1 MKNIRLLIKCL
12 ILAGCTLLACPS
24 LLADSGHL
32 YRSDKLPSS
41 LVNCSRQDQY
51 GYIWVATDYGLSRFD
66 GYRFINYFHDR
77 NDSTSLEDNIIC
89 SLCVDSKGRL
99 WIGSSK
105 GIMRYDYPSGHFIRY
120 HFLDARGIKPR
131 VYSIIETQS
140 GDILAGTV
148 GYGLFKVNEGATTL
162 TLQQDCSSRNAD
174 MYCREL
180 FEDVNGALWR
190 LDHTETFTR
199 YSQSSG
205 KTIIKDYHSPCG
217 PPVKFLP
224 YDKNRMLIVCKKGLL
239 FYDYRSKQVTE
250 ADFGMKVYN
259 GPALVQS
266 AVIDHQGNLYI
277 GTADNGI
284 MRDWNRSLQL
294 VQLGNENADG
304 FSLVTSTVNDIME
317 DRSHNLWICCYK
329 KGLYLLNQR
338 QPSFFNWS
346 ISGQDYSTGSS
357 VSSIVA
363 GDDGKTW
370 CAVPNDGLYTFNRW
384 GGINGHPSSPTG
396 TSYIYRDG
404 QDAFWVAT
412 NHALYRY
419 YPSTETSVKAFDVE
433 GGEIYCMTDDG
444 LGRLYL
450 SVYSKGLYIYNKESG
465 SITVV
470 EMDKDYRRGHL
481 CNAWIRSLLCDSHGK
496 VWIGTAAGLNCLDP
510 DAMDFQVYGKE
521 AFLTDHQVNAL
532 CEQSDGNVVIGTE
545 EGLYL
550 FDRRA
555 KKLKPYPHCENL
567 NDLLI
572 CGIVCDPRSRL
583 WISTTKGLWLYDPH
597 KQSLTNYVNGDGLTT
612 HEYVQGTVLH
622 KADGLIAFGT
632 SHGLTAFYPDQVTTQ
647 SQPLG
652 DVHLTNLTIEG
663 ESMFCDGN
671 TIHIPYDDNTF
682 TLEFSL
688 LDYKNAD
695 HIQFLYNV
703 NGSGWISTEDGVNA
717 ITFNNQEPGTYKI
730 EVRAESNGALSEH
743 VSVYTVIVDHPW
755 YSTRW
760 AYLVYLLLLAC
771 LCYAVYQYLR
781 RRRHQEME
789 EEKMRFL
796 INATHDIRSPLTLI
810 LGPLKKLKEAIS
822 DQRCQTYIDTIDRNA
837 QRLLLL
843 VNQILDERKIDKDQ
857 MRLHCHETDLVAFI
871 TGIKTLYQF
880 NADQRG
886 ITYTFTHEDPK
897 LLVWIDRTNFDKVVT
912 NLLSNAFKYVPD
924 NGEVRI
930 ELTRTDK
937 DAVIKVTDSGEGFK
951 DRDTSHL
958 FERFYQGVN
967 AMHTHVMG
975 TGIGLNLCRAI
986 VHLHHGEIKA
996 YNRSDSMSGACVEV
1010 RLPLG
1015 CNHLKPEEMEQ
1026 ESPKEE
1032 KPSIGSRSS
1041 RNLHVMVVDDDR
1053 EVANYIHD
1061 ELDPWYHID
1070 IFPNGKEA
1078 LSALLKGHYDL
1089 VVSDVIMPE
1098 MDGVTLLK
1106 KIKGNPQTSHVPVIL
1121 LTSKADV
1128 SDRIEGLREG
1138 ADAFV
1143 AKPFSM
1149 EELHVQIDKLI
1160 DNLRRLRGKFSGALS
1175 QKELREDVEVKS
1187 NNDELMER
1195 IMKSVNAHLADSD
1208 FNVERLADD
1217 VGISRA
1223 QLHRKMK
1230 EITGV
1235 STGDFIRNQR
1245 LEQAARLIREK
1256 KVNLTQVAYSVG
1268 FNNQS
1273 HFSTVFKRHFGMSP
1287 SEYAN
1292 HKES

>member
-1 MKNIRLLIKCL
+1 MKNVRLVLKRL
-12 ILAGCTLLACPS
+12 FFVGWLMLACPP

-77 NDSTSLEDNIIC
+77 QDSTTIDDNIIC

-105 GIMRYDYPSGHFIRY
+105 GLMRYDYPSGHFIRY
-120 HFLDARGIKPR
+120 HFIDPRGFKPR
-131 VYSIIETQS
+131 VYSIIETKR
-140 GDILAGTV
+140 GDILAGTI
-148 GYGLFKVNEGATTL
+148 GYGLFKVNEGSTTL
-162 TLQQDCSSRNAD
+162 SLLQGYSSRQAD
-174 MYCREL
+174 MYYREL
-180 FEDVNGALWR
+180 YEDANGDLWR

-199 YSQSSG
+199 YSLSGG
-205 KTIIKDYHSPCG
+205 KTLIKDYHSPYG

-224 YDKNRMLIVCKKGLL
+224 YDESRMLIACKKGFL
-239 FYDYRSKQVTE
+239 FYDYSSKELSQ

-259 GPALVQS
+259 GPAMVNS
-266 AVIDHQGNLYI
+266 AVIDHQGNLYV

-304 FSLVTSTVNDIME
+304 FNLVTSTVNDIME
-317 DRSHNLWICCYK
+317 DRSHNLWISCYK

-338 QPSFFNWS
+338 DPSFLNWS

-363 GDDGKTW
+363 GDDNKTW

-384 GGINGHPSSPTG
+384 GGINGHPASPAG
-396 TSYIYRDG
+396 TSYIYRDRQG
-404 QDAFWVAT
+404 VFWVT
-412 NHALYRY
+412 TSHELYRY
-419 YPSTETSVKAFDVE
+419 YPDTETSVKALDVE

-444 LGRLYL
+444 RGRLYL
-450 SVYSKGLYIYNKESG
+450 SVYSKGLYIYNKENG
-465 SITVV
+465 NTTVV
-470 EMDKDYRRGHL
+470 EMGRNYHRGHL

-532 CEQSDGNVVIGTE
+532 CEQSDGNIAIGTE

-550 FDRRA
+550 FDRQTKA
-555 KKLKPYPHCENL
+555 LKPYPNCEKL

-583 WISTTKGLWLYDPH
+583 WISTTKGLWQYDPH
-597 KQSLTNYVNGDGLTT
+597 KQSLTNYVNGDGLIT

-632 SHGLTAFYPDQVTTQ
+632 SQGLTAFYPDQVTTQ
-647 SQPLG
+647 AQPLG
-652 DVHLTNLTIEG
+652 DVHLTNLTVEG
-663 ESMFCDGN
+663 VSMFCEGN
-671 TIHIPYDDNTF
+671 TIHIPHDDNTF

-703 NGSGWISTEDGVNA
+703 NGSGWISTEEGVNA
-717 ITFNNQEPGTYKI
+717 ITFNNLEPGTYKI

-743 VSVYTVIVDHPW
+743 TSVYTVIVDHPW

-760 AYLVYLLLLAC
+760 AYLVYLLLLAG
-771 LCYAVYQYLR
+771 LCYAVYQYLK

-810 LGPLKKLKEAIS
+810 LGPLNKLKESVEDAHS
-822 DQRCQTYIDTIDRNA
+822 QVYIDTIDRNA

-843 VNQILDERKIDKDQ
+843 VNQILDEHKIDKN
-857 MRLHCHETDLVAFI
+857 MMHLHCRETDLVAFI
-871 TGIKTLYQF
+871 TGIKVLYQF
-880 NADQRG
+880 NAAQRG
-886 ITYTFTHEDPK
+886 ITYSFIHTDPK
-897 LLVWIDRTNFDKVVT
+897 LLVWIDRTNFDKVIS

-930 ELTRTDK
+930 ELSKTDK
-937 DAVIKVTDSGEGFK
+937 EAVVRVTDSGQGFK
-951 DRDTSHL
+951 ERDTSRL
-958 FERFYQGVN
+958 FERFYQGEN
-967 AMHTHVMG
+967 SSHTHVMG

-986 VHLHHGEIKA
+986 VHLHHGDIKA
-996 YNRSDSMSGACVEV
+996 YNREDDIQGACVEV

-1015 CNHLKPEEMEQ
+1015 NNHLKSEEIEL
-1026 ESPKEE
+1026 ETVEE
-1032 KPSIGSRSS
+1032 IKTPGNRSD
-1041 RNLHVMVVDDDR
+1041 RHLHILVVDDDR
-1053 EVANYIHD
+1053 EVASYIRD
-1061 ELDPWYHID
+1061 ELSSWYQID
-1070 IFPNGKEA
+1070 ISPNGKEA
-1078 LSALLKGHYDL
+1078 LAVLLKGHYDL
-1089 VVSDVIMPE
+1089 VISDVIMPE

-1106 KIKGNPQTSHVPVIL
+1106 KIKGNPQINHLPVIL

-1128 SDRIEGLREG
+1128 SDRLEGLREG
-1138 ADAFV
+1138 ADAFL
-1143 AKPFSM
+1143 AKPFHM
-1149 EELHVQIDKLI
+1149 EELHVLIDKLI
-1160 DNLRRLRGKFSGALS
+1160 DNLRRLRGKFSGALG
-1175 QKELREDVEVKS
+1175 QEERRENVEVKS
-1187 NNDELMER
+1187 FNDELMER

-1268 FNNQS
+1268 FSNQS
-1273 HFSTVFKRHFGMSP
+1273 HFSTVFKKHFGRSP

-1292 HKES
+1292 SEE